1 MTTIG
6 AITTGTTSEFQ
17 KATFIND
24 HSLAY
29 EALGSVLDSGWYPEN
44 AQTEWTDIA
53 VLDEKYYAVFG
64 EDSVM
69 ASDSKA
75 IYIEVE
81 PTASMIKEYEYLK
94 QY

>member
-1 MTTIG
+1 MKTIG
-6 AITTGTTSEFQ
+6 AITAGTTSEFQ

-24 HSLAY
+24 PSLAY
-29 EALGSVLDSGWYPEN
+29 EALDSVLDSGWYPEN

-64 EDSVM
+64 EDVVT

-81 PTASMIKEYEYLK
+81 PTASMVKEYEYLK

>member
-24 HSLAY
+24 PYLAY
-29 EALGSVLDSGWYPEN
+29 EALDSVLYSGWYPEN

-64 EDSVM
+64 EDVVT

-81 PTASMIKEYEYLK
+81 PTTSMIKEYEYLK